1 MLASL
6 LPAPISHILRIWI
19 RLPTTRVALARRT
32 KRRETASSYG
42 LASVWSYNSGNNV
55 TMGPPLNKAGGTEA
69 PTGAGNG
76 KRGYALS
83 RARSSWGQNRRTRTI
98 SPRAAGRDDLTML

>member
-55 TMGPPLNKAGGTEA
+55 TMGPPLNKAAEGGEEA
-69 PTGAGNG
+69 PTGDGNG
-76 KRGYALS
+76 KRGFALS
-83 RARSSWGQNRRTRTI
+83 RARSNRRTRTI
-98 SPRAAGRDDLTML
+98 SPRAARRDDLTMLR